1 MSLAPHCAIPCHVDD
16 DDSTHLLPKS
26 ISLSTQL
33 SLPSLRSLDSCAETL
48 PYSLHRCTATLRAHS
63 SYVSAIAVHG
73 ESVYSGSPDQEIRL
87 WPCVHLDSASSSSSS
102 SSSSTPRTDRLT
114 SFTVAAAKSP
124 VKSIVVAGDNL
135 FSSHQDGKICVWQI
149 NRRERQHCKLKAVL
163 PTQKD
168 RFLSLLVPENY
179 VQVRRH
185 KKCTWVHHVDA
196 VSGLAVSH
204 DGALLYSVSW
214 DRALKVWRTSDFKCM
229 ESVAGAHQDAINAV
243 AVSLDG
249 HVYTGSADARINVWR
264 RGGEGGTKH
273 SLVQTLERHR
283 SAVNALALSADG
295 SVLYSGACDRS
306 VVVWEGGGGR
316 MEAAGALRG
325 HRRAILC
332 LAAVGG
338 VVCSGSADRTVRVW
352 KRGVLEKGCYWC
364 LAVLEGHG
372 GPIKSLTAAPV
383 VDEGSRTESSCGLG
397 GSGSSS
403 SCLVLSG
410 DLEGEIKVWRVS
422 IPPPPPEGI
431 FC

>member
-1 MSLAPHCAIPCHVDD
+1 MSLAAPHCAIPCHVDD

-33 SLPSLRSLDSCAETL
+33 SLPSLRSLDSCAETV

-102 SSSSTPRTDRLT
+102 SSAPRTDRLT

-124 VKSIVVAGDNL
+124 VKSLVVAGDNL

-229 ESVAGAHQDAINAV
+229 ESVAGAHRDAINAV

-352 KRGVLEKGCYWC
+352 KRGVLEKGRYWC

-397 GSGSSS
+397 GSSSSSS

-422 IPPPPPEGI
+422 IRPPPPEGI